1 MKVTSPAGDFEITV
15 RESSVEDGCVV
26 ISGQMGVWDSKI
38 HMEPSD
44 LLEFAGVLMN
54 FRVLF
59 FLLSHP
65 FRRLFGKKTG

>member
-38 HMEPSD
+38 HMKPSD
-44 LLEFAGVLMN
+44 LVSFAGVLLN

-59 FLLSHP
+59 FLLGCP
-65 FRRLFGKKTG
+65 FRRLFGKKAG